1 MAIESVDSNSHFE
14 YCEYMNYLL
23 NAELNI
29 IKEKIVVG
37 INEWLKSLKDSD
49 KTFDTDK
56 KLENKIKK
64 INEDDIEKINSFRSI
79 YKYYDNIKTSIL
91 KYLPTY
97 EDKQTLKLS
106 RNVQHPDSSRMA
118 SNKDNRT
125 RNFTPFGSW
134 LHSSMLKKKTIQY
147 SLDKEQTEELLNNT
161 YSEENINSTTI
172 QHRLPY
178 YISNM

>member
-1 MAIESVDSNSHFE
+1 
-14 YCEYMNYLL
+14 MNYLL

-79 YKYYDNIKTSIL
+79 YKYYDN
-91 KYLPTY
+91 
-97 EDKQTLKLS
+97 
-106 RNVQHPDSSRMA
+106 M
-118 SNKDNRT
+118 
-125 RNFTPFGSW
+125 
-134 LHSSMLKKKTIQY
+134 
-147 SLDKEQTEELLNNT
+147 
-161 YSEENINSTTI
+161 
-172 QHRLPY
+172 
-178 YISNM
+178 